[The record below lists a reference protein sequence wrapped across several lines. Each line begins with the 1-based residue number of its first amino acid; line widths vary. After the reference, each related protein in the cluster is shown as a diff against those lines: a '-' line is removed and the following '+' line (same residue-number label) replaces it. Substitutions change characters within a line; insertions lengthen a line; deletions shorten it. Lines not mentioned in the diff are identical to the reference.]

1 MRNNDV
7 LGIIFANTNEDAMPD
22 LTATRT
28 MASIPVGGKYRL
40 IDFYLSN
47 FTNSGINNV
56 GVISN
61 KNFLSLMDHLGS
73 GKAWDLS
80 RKRSGLAILTPYDG
94 KDNSNEVEMLY
105 NTRSYLEG
113 CKENYVLITSANAVT
128 NIDYDDMFDFHSA
141 NNADVTIA
149 YEHTHVPEGIKR
161 PMIVDAEENGKI
173 KDIFITPEADGVQNV
188 CLGTILVS
196 KSLLLTVIKQALSVN
211 ETNIK
216 KVIRDAVLEYDAYA
230 FENKGYFA
238 PITTMKE
245 YYNFNMDLMNPEIRK
260 ELFNKERPIYTK
272 VRDDTPCQYGLD
284 CEVKNSLVSQGCVIE
299 GTVENCVISKG
310 VRIGKG
316 SVVKNCIIM
325 QDTKI
330 GENVNLNYVIIDK
343 DVIVNNKRD
352 LMGYKS
358 YPIFITKKSIV

>member
-7 LGIIFANTNEDAMPD
+7 LGIIFANLNESAMPE

-28 MASIPVGGKYRL
+28 MASVPVGGKYRL

-61 KNFLSLMDHLGS
+61 KNFMSLMDHLGS

-105 NTRSYLEG
+105 NIHGYLES
-113 CKENYVLITSANAVT
+113 CKENYVLLTSANAVT

-141 NNADVTIA
+141 NNADITVVYKNTR
-149 YEHTHVPEGIKR
+149 VPEGIKR
-161 PMIVDAEENGKI
+161 PMIVDADENGKI
-173 KDIFITPEADGVQNV
+173 NDIYITPEAEGVKNI
-188 CLGTILVS
+188 CFGTVLVS
-196 KSLLLTVIKQALSVN
+196 KALLLTVIKQALSVN

-216 KVIRDAVLEYDAYA
+216 KVIRQAVLEYNAYA

-245 YYNFNMDLMNPEIRK
+245 YFYFNMDLMNPEVRK

-284 CEVKNSLVSQGCVIE
+284 CSITNSLVSQGCVID
-299 GTVENCVISKG
+299 GTVENCVLSKG

-330 GENVNLNYVIIDK
+330 GDNVNLNYVIIDK
-343 DVIVNNKRD
+343 DVVVNNNRD
-352 LMGYKS
+352 LMGYES

>member
-7 LGIIFANTNEDAMPD
+7 VGIIFANLNENALPE
-22 LTATRT
+22 LTASRT
-28 MASIPVGGKYRL
+28 MASVPIGGKYRL

-47 FTNSGINNV
+47 YTNSGINNV
-56 GVISN
+56 GVIAS
-61 KNFLSLMDHLGS
+61 KNFMSLTDHLGS

-80 RKRSGLAILTPYDG
+80 RKRSGLALLTPYDG
-94 KDNSNEVEMLY
+94 KDYSNEIEMLY
-105 NTRSYLEG
+105 NIHGYLENS
-113 CKENYVLITSANAVT
+113 KENYVLVSVTNGVT
-128 NIDYDDMFDFHSA
+128 NIDYDELFDFHTA
-141 NNADVTIA
+141 KNADISVV
-149 YEHTHVPEGIKR
+149 YENTHVPEGIKR
-161 PMIVDAEENGKI
+161 PMIIDSEADGEVN
-173 KDIFITPEADGVQNV
+173 DIYITPEAEGVKDI
-188 CLGTILVS
+188 CFGTFLLS
-196 KSLLLTVIKQALSVN
+196 KQLLLTIIKKALSVN

-216 KVIRDAVLEYDAYA
+216 KVIRNAVLEYRAYA
-230 FENKGYFA
+230 YENKGYFA

-245 YYNFNMDLMNPEIRK
+245 YYDFNMDLMNPEVRK

-284 CEVKNSLVSQGCVIE
+284 CSVTNSLVSQGCVIE

-310 VRIGKG
+310 VHIGKG

-330 GENVNLNYVIIDK
+330 GKNVTLNYVIIDK
-343 DVIVNNKRD
+343 DVVVNNKRD
-352 LMGYKS
+352 LMGYES

>member
-7 LGIIFANTNEDAMPD
+7 LGIIFANGNEYALPE
-22 LTATRT
+22 LTASRT
-28 MASIPVGGKYRL
+28 MASMPVGGKFRL

-56 GVISN
+56 GVIAN
-61 KNFLSLMDHLGS
+61 KNFMSLTDHLGS

-80 RKRSGLAILTPYDG
+80 RKRSGLAFLTPYDG
-94 KDNSNEVEMLY
+94 KDYSNEIEMLY
-105 NTRSYLEG
+105 NIHGYLENS
-113 CKENYVLITSANAVT
+113 KENYVLVTSANAVT
-128 NIDYDDMFDFHSA
+128 NFDFDDVFDFHSA
-141 NNADVTIA
+141 KNADITIV
-149 YEHTHVPEGIKR
+149 YKNTQVPEGIKR
-161 PMIVDAEENGKI
+161 PMILDIAEDNKI
-173 KDIFITPEADGVQNV
+173 NEIYITPKAEGVKNI
-188 CLGTILVS
+188 CFGTILVS
-196 KSLLLTVIKQALSVN
+196 KHLLLTIIKQALSVN

-216 KVIRDAVLEYDAYA
+216 KVIRNAVLEHRAYA

-245 YYNFNMDLMNPEIRK
+245 YYNFNMDLMNPEVRR

-272 VRDDTPCQYGLD
+272 VRDDTPCQYGLN
-284 CEVKNSLVSQGCVIE
+284 CSITNSLVSQGCVID

-310 VRIGKG
+310 VHIGKG

-330 GENVNLNYVIIDK
+330 GDNVNLNYVIIDK
-343 DVIVNNKRD
+343 DVVVNDKRD
-352 LMGYKS
+352 LMGYES